1 MSEPTP
7 TRTISGFGEP
17 RARAGGVHPDASR
30 LIARNRAPQPTPT
43 EPAPSSNPAT
53 MERPH
58 TAAPTSTSA
67 TPIRHTTAKEQ
78 LNAAVPTDVRARIRA
93 AYRATAAAE
102 GHRSFSDLIAALLDV
117 EATRLEQRYNNGQ
130 PFTGGEHALPPG
142 RPLGD

>member
-7 TRTISGFGEP
+7 TRTITGFGSP
-17 RARAGGVHPDASR
+17 RGRTGGVHPDASR
-30 LIARNRAPQPTPT
+30 LIARNRAPQPAEAEPTALSAPVPAERTSTAPTP
-43 EPAPSSNPAT
+43 AA
-53 MERPH
+53 
-58 TAAPTSTSA
+58 AAP
-67 TPIRHTTAKEQ
+67 IRRVSAKEQ
-78 LNAAVPTDVRARIRA
+78 LNAAVPVDVRARIRA
-93 AYRATAAAE
+93 AYRATGAAE